1 MKSAEIP
8 MTDFSLNG
16 QPVQALPGESIWQ
29 VAQRV
34 GVAIPHLCHK
44 PGLPSAG
51 NCRACVV
58 EVEGER
64 VLAASCCRAPQA
76 GMVVHSNSPRATS
89 AQKTVLELLL
99 ADAGDATTE
108 LNLNSELAHW
118 GQAVGAN
125 AQRFQRRAPVAADAS
140 HPAMVVNLD
149 ACIQCTRCLRACRD
163 EQVNDVIGLAGRGA
177 HAKIVAD
184 FSHALLHKAAFKQGH
199 GDGKCRPRKQGN
211 LHETLEF
218 FVLADH

>member
-64 VLAASCCRAPQA
+64 VLAASCCRTVAD
-76 GMVVHSNSPRATS
+76 GMQVLTDSPRARTS
-89 AQKTVLELLL
+89 QRMVLELLQ
-99 ADAGDATTE
+99 ADLPETALTRHNEVDEWSQRLG
-108 LNLNSELAHW
+108 
-118 GQAVGAN
+118 VGKP
-125 AQRFQRRAPVAADAS
+125 RFAPRPGTAPRRSAPPGSRCGARAPS
-140 HPAMVVNLD
+140 
-149 ACIQCTRCLRACRD
+149 
-163 EQVNDVIGLAGRGA
+163 
-177 HAKIVAD
+177 
-184 FSHALLHKAAFKQGH
+184 
-199 GDGKCRPRKQGN
+199 
-211 LHETLEF
+211 
-218 FVLADH
+218 